1 MHQNHTEKFTFI
13 MEDSNG
19 ELIVKGEI
27 EGESKVLSSDDLKF
41 KGIIALLN
49 SIDRQ
54 NFSESG
60 NHPLFEHYIKEIEDT
75 ITEVKKHNKFQGK
88 SDCREGLL

>member
-1 MHQNHTEKFTFI
+1 MHHNHKFY

-27 EGESKVLSSDDLKF
+27 EGKSEVPSYDDLKF

-49 SIDRQ
+49 SIDQQ
-54 NFSESG
+54 NFSASG
-60 NHPLFEHYIKEIEDT
+60 NHLLFEHYIKEIEET
-75 ITEVKKHNKFQGK
+75 IVEVKNYNEFQGK
-88 SDCREGLL
+88 SDCRDGL